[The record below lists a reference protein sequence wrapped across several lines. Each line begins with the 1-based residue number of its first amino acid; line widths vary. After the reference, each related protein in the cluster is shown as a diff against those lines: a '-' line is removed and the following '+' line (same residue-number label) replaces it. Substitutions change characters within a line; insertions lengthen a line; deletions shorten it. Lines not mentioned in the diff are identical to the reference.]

1 MSKLME
7 LLARWHKAEPELC
20 RTTNPTYP
28 ETVYLVTTPREAW
41 HIAATYSDLPVV
53 TIRVQSV
60 VQWAVST
67 KPDWQ
72 LILEL
77 NRHPNDGSAPR
88 WTGRVYRPEVG
99 EPFVSSPTSEPAEA
113 VLEAY
118 VMALEAGG
126 EA

>member
-1 MSKLME
+1 MSLME

-20 RTTNPTYP
+20 QMTNRTYP
-28 ETVYLVTTPREAW
+28 EDVYLIVAPREAW
-41 HIAATYSDLPVV
+41 LIAAACSDLPV
-53 TIRVQSV
+53 IAMRIQSV
-60 VQWAVST
+60 VQWVVAE

-88 WTGRVYRPEVG
+88 WTGRIYRPEYT
-99 EPFVSSPTSEPAEA
+99 EPFTSSPTSEPAEA

-126 EA
+126 EG